1 MNTNFIS
8 KVAKLIF
15 QILWDFNY
23 VYVCKKEYMNN
34 ITFKFAEI
42 YTKQFL

>member
-34 ITFKFAEI
+34 ITFKFTEI
-42 YTKQFL
+42 YPKQFL